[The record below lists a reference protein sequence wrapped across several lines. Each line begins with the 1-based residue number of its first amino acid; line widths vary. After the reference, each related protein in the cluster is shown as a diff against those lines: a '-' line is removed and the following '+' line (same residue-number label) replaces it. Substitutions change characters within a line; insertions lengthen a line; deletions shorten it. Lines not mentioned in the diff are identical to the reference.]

1 MLGQGCSV
9 ALRGPRRGGQ
19 LKVASPPVH
28 GGSLAELAPTWVTP
42 AVQRVSRPGCLVLTL
57 LVALQL
63 RALPRQPEQQD
74 QVGPG
79 PAILGSSRQA
89 LVYFR
94 LVKNEDSRLPG
105 QGHMLWQTEPA
116 TPTPRGGSRLW
127 GFGEGHRA
135 RLTREPERGVPLLL
149 ALQPPLHAPL
159 PGSRDWAAVPFQLL
173 QMKLA
178 TSSSTATSRWTA
190 PRTSTSP
197 APWSSTGGPWTCTR
211 QASSTSWPRGPP
223 PRA

>member
-1 MLGQGCSV
+1 M
-9 ALRGPRRGGQ
+9 
-19 LKVASPPVH
+19 
-28 GGSLAELAPTWVTP
+28 TP
-42 AVQRVSRPGCLVLTL
+42 AVQHVSRPGRLALTL
-57 LVALQL
+57 LIALQP
-63 RALPRQPEQQD
+63 RALPRPPEWQD
-74 QVGPG
+74 QAGPE

-94 LVKNEDSRLPG
+94 LVRNEDSCLPG

-149 ALQPPLHAPL
+149 ALQPPLCAPL
-159 PGSRDWAAVPFQLL
+159 PGTCDWAAVPFQLL
-173 QMKLA
+173 QMKPA

-190 PRTSTSP
+190 PRTSTLP
-197 APWSSTGGPWTCTR
+197 APWSSTGGPWTCMR
-211 QASSTSWPRGPP
+211 RASSTSWLRGPP

>member
-1 MLGQGCSV
+1 M
-9 ALRGPRRGGQ
+9 
-19 LKVASPPVH
+19 ASAPVH

-42 AVQRVSRPGCLVLTL
+42 AVQCVSRPGCLVLAL
-57 LVALQL
+57 LAALQP
-63 RALPRQPEQQD
+63 RALPRPPGRQD

-79 PAILGSSRQA
+79 PAILGLSRQG

-105 QGHMLWQTEPA
+105 QGHVLGQTEPA

-127 GFGEGHRA
+127 GFGEGRGA
-135 RLTREPERGVPLLL
+135 RPSREPARGARSCRPFSPS
-149 ALQPPLHAPL
+149 ARPAPRL
-159 PGSRDWAAVPFQLL
+159 RDWAAVSCQLL

-211 QASSTSWPRGPP
+211 RASSTSWPRGPP